1 MPGSASADA
10 GLVHNTYRAERR
22 AERQQQIDAMSSGAT
37 RVDVLRVVVEIAEL
51 ETREYNG
58 AFVRMQYFG
67 YPRREPDALA
77 RHFG

>member
-1 MPGSASADA
+1 
-10 GLVHNTYRAERR
+10 
-22 AERQQQIDAMSSGAT
+22 MSSGAT